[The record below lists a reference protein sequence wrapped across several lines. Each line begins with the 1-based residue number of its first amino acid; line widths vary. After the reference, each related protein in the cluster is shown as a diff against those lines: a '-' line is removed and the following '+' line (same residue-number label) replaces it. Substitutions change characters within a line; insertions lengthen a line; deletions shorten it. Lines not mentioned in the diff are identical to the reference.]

1 MGTPKILSR
10 YILRQFLTSF
20 IAVFLSLGF
29 IIYVFDVVDYMKR
42 QFANQDFGFG
52 SVLLVCLLKQPN
64 MLQIILPFIVLI
76 ATIVCLCRMVK
87 TSELVI
93 IRASGRSV
101 WQFIMPIL
109 VTSGIIGI
117 LNFSLF
123 NPLSAKFYTE
133 FERLNDQRRGEAHIN
148 TKESDLWLREHNNG
162 KMYVLHAGRIR
173 QEKIKDKKLVT
184 IKDISILEF
193 DEKDEFT
200 KRTDSVSAWLD
211 EENGQFVL
219 NDVTIFQAGFLIK
232 KLPTSTFKTNLTVNK
247 IQSNFAST
255 ETISFWDLPGLIEFF
270 DKSGFSSHSQRLQLH
285 SLLVTP
291 LTLIAMVLIAAVFS
305 IDPNQRGGGGA
316 LRITAAIMFGFLLFF
331 LSRITYAMGYA
342 NNLPIVIA
350 TWAPPFIFIFV
361 AVARL
366 FHKEDG

>member
-20 IAVFLSLGF
+20 IAVFFALSF
-29 IIYVFDVVDYMKR
+29 IIYVFDVVDYMKH
-42 QFANQDFGFG
+42 QFSNQDFGFV

-64 MLQIILPFIVLI
+64 MIQIILPFIVLI
-76 ATIVCLCRMVK
+76 ATIVSLWRLVK

-101 WQFIMPIL
+101 WQFITPIL
-109 VTSGIIGI
+109 ISAGIIGI

-133 FERLNDQRRGEAHIN
+133 FERLNDIRRGEAHIN
-148 TKESDLWLREHNNG
+148 MKEADLWLREHRDG

-173 QEKIKDKKLVT
+173 QEKIKDQKFVT
-184 IKDISILEF
+184 VKDISILEF
-193 DEKDEFT
+193 NEKDEFI

-211 EENGQFVL
+211 EPNGQFIL
-219 NDVTIFQAGFLIK
+219 NDVTIFQSGFLVEKI
-232 KLPTSTFKTNLTVNK
+232 PTSTFKTNLTVNK
-247 IQSNFAST
+247 IQNNFATT

-285 SLLVTP
+285 SLLVSP

-305 IDPNQRGGGGA
+305 IDPNQRAGGGA
-316 LRITAAIMFGFLLFF
+316 LRVTAAILFGFLLFF
-331 LSRITYAMGYA
+331 LSRITYAMGHS

-350 TWAPPFIFIFV
+350 TWAPPFIFILV